1 MAVSFTFSSDRKR
14 MSVVVNVAGQL
25 RVYTKGA
32 SEMVLALCT
41 DVVADSGATQPIA
54 DDHRARLEV
63 RAAVLAEPRQPLAG
77 GQAGNGRQER
87 RGRAQLQGGA
97 WARRNARTQQRAQ
110 HATSEYCL
118 MLRHRMRS
126 AAWRRTGSARSRLR
140 TVTSPPISTASR
152 SAPPGAAVPN
162 THACACR

>member
-1 MAVSFTFSSDRKR
+1 MAASFTFSSDRKR
-14 MSVVVNVAGQL
+14 MSVVVNVAGRL

-77 GQAGNGRQER
+77 GRATAGRNGAAVRNCSAR
-87 RGRAQLQGGA
+87 RGRRT
-97 WARRNARTQQRAQ
+97 ARAR
-110 HATSEYCL
+110 S
-118 MLRHRMRS
+118 
-126 AAWRRTGSARSRLR
+126 SARSMRR
-140 TVTSPPISTASR
+140 ESIV
-152 SAPPGAAVPN
+152 
-162 THACACR
+162 